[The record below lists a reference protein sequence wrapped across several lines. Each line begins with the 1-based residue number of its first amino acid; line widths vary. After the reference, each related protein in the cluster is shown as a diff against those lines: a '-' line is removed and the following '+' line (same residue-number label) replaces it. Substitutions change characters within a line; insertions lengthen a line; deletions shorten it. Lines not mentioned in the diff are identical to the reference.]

1 MALVLLHRVTMF
13 LILLAA
19 QVLILNHVHLLDVA
33 MPLLYIYFAITFRRG
48 FPRWI
53 ILLSCFFMGLIVDM
67 FSSTPGLA
75 AGTMTLVGFIQPFL
89 VERTAP
95 RDSAGDM
102 EISVATMGFG
112 GFAFLSGVITAI
124 YCLAFFTLE
133 AFSFFEWFVWLERII
148 ASSLLTWILILA
160 IESVRSK

>member
-48 FPRWI
+48 FPRWV
-53 ILLSCFFMGLIVDM
+53 ILLSCFLMGLIVDI

-75 AGTMTLVGFIQPFL
+75 AGTMTLIGFIQPFL

-95 RDSAGDM
+95 RDSAEDM
-102 EISVATMGFG
+102 EISVATLGYG

-124 YCLAFFTLE
+124 YCLVFFTLE

>member
-19 QVLILNHVHLLDVA
+19 QVLILNHVHLMDVA

-48 FPRWI
+48 FPRWV
-53 ILLSCFFMGLIVDM
+53 ILLSCFLMGLIVDI

-75 AGTMTLVGFIQPFL
+75 AGTMTLIGFIQPFL

-95 RDSAGDM
+95 RDSAEDM
-102 EISVATMGFG
+102 EISVATLGYG

-124 YCLAFFTLE
+124 YCLVFFTLE
-133 AFSFFEWFVWLERII
+133 AFSFFEWFVWLERVI

>member
-75 AGTMTLVGFIQPFL
+75 AGTMTLVGFIQP
-89 VERTAP
+89 
-95 RDSAGDM
+95 
-102 EISVATMGFG
+102 G
-112 GFAFLSGVITAI
+112 GFAFLSGVITTL
-124 YCLAFFTLE
+124 YCLVFFTLE